1 MYIFSQVFI
10 IKCNAVFVITHLH
23 GGFFCSLRSDKTAA
37 LHSQGSGGSDAPVG
51 HLIVISAFY
60 RSSSHRDA
68 SGWVCHTG
76 RCSPLK
82 MTQTHTTST
91 ASDSCVSEIS
101 SVLTLPAVKSAGYDF
116 DLNNLIKRSADSKNT
131 PVWVTLRR
139 SIVPESWSKSCP
151 QKPET
156 RVDDLLLTAFFHLS
170 LHSSIW
176 LFKYQ
181 SKRYTFN
188 RNYNY
193 YYIWGYINI

>member
-1 MYIFSQVFI
+1 MYIFSQVCI

-51 HLIVISAFY
+51 HLIVISTFY
-60 RSSSHRDA
+60 RSDSHRDA

-91 ASDSCVSEIS
+91 ASDSCVAEIS

-131 PVWVTLRR
+131 PRLSDVTQIDSSWVLKQKLPTETWNQSRWFTPHCFFPFIHLTIQKICL
-139 SIVPESWSKSCP
+139 SI
-151 QKPET
+151 QKI
-156 RVDDLLLTAFFHLS
+156 H
-170 LHSSIW
+170 I
-176 LFKYQ
+176 
-181 SKRYTFN
+181 
-188 RNYNY
+188 
-193 YYIWGYINI
+193 